1 MSGMT
6 RTFAAALSLAAA
18 LCGAAGASE
27 MGHPRPGLEIGGR
40 GAYFKP
46 DRADGA
52 WSPGALVRI
61 HLGRVWAVEGSADFR
76 QQYGGAGDAYRITT
90 YPVQAS
96 LLAYIFPDS
105 PVTPYVLGGVGW
117 YNQHIRGP
125 GIDDTTDRIG
135 PHAGGGL
142 AFYLNQFWSMDATY
156 RFIWIE
162 SPSSADARLD
172 NKRFNDRGHMITAGL
187 NYHF

>member
-1 MSGMT
+1 MSM
-6 RTFAAALSLAAA
+6 RLAALAA
-18 LCGAAGASE
+18 LAVAAGLCAPASAME
-27 MGHPRPGLEIGGR
+27 KGHTRSGLEIGAR

-52 WSPGALVRI
+52 WSPGGVLRI
-61 HLGRVWAVEGSADFR
+61 HLGKVWALEGTADFR
-76 QQYGGAGDAYRITT
+76 QQYAGANDAYRITT

-125 GIDDTTDRIG
+125 GIDNTSDKVG

-142 AFYLNQFWSMDATY
+142 AVYIGRFWSMDATY
-156 RFIWIE
+156 RFIWVE
-162 SPSSADARLD
+162 ADSSTDARLED
-172 NKRFNDRGHMITAGL
+172 KRFNDRGHMITAGL